1 MQTGPLMTRPSAPL
15 GALELPCIVTVLAL
29 AGEAFVKQG
38 KKQGKKV
45 QWGRVRGGRDPGQ
58 KETCPPGKNINLQL
72 QKLLQFVVQMRILN
86 RLYDI
91 CIAESQGR

>member
-1 MQTGPLMTRPSAPL
+1 MTRPSAPL

-45 QWGRVRGGRDPGQ
+45 QWGGGVRGGRDQGQ
-58 KETCPPGKNINLQL
+58 KETRPPGKNINLQL

>member
-45 QWGRVRGGRDPGQ
+45 QWGGGGGGGGVIRDKKKPVHL
-58 KETCPPGKNINLQL
+58 ERT
-72 QKLLQFVVQMRILN
+72 
-86 RLYDI
+86 
-91 CIAESQGR
+91 

>member
-1 MQTGPLMTRPSAPL
+1 MG
-15 GALELPCIVTVLAL
+15 
-29 AGEAFVKQG
+29 
-38 KKQGKKV
+38 
-45 QWGRVRGGRDPGQ
+45 GGRDQGQ

>member
-1 MQTGPLMTRPSAPL
+1 MG
-15 GALELPCIVTVLAL
+15 G
-29 AGEAFVKQG
+29 GG
-38 KKQGKKV
+38 
-45 QWGRVRGGRDPGQ
+45 RGGRDQGQ
-58 KETCPPGKNINLQL
+58 KETRPPGKNINLQL